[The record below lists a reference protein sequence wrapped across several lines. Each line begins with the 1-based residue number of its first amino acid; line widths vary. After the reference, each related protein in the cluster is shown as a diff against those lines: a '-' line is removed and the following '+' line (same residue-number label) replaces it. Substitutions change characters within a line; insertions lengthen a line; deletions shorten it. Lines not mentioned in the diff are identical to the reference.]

1 MANRLFL
8 PFLGCLE
15 VDVVELFG
23 SCVIGASGAV
33 SSYSGKGITS
43 ITRLSAGKYS
53 VNMADRYN
61 LFLYGS
67 CNLLDDT
74 NSDPA
79 TVGVHNR
86 LFSEAVNN
94 ATPAVV
100 FQFIAMDDGAAA
112 DPAAGATLY
121 FNLKVRNSSV
131 S

>member
-1 MANRLFL
+1 MASRMFL
-8 PFLGCLE
+8 PYLGTLE

-43 ITRLSAGKYS
+43 ITKSATGKYS
-53 VNMADRYN
+53 VNLADRYN

-100 FQFIAMDDGAAA
+100 FQFVAGDDGAAA
-112 DPAAGATLY
+112 DPAEGATLY